1 MEPKQGTTAESEN
14 TVIVCEHDDIDSK
27 GLPIFLLNFQ
37 HQCTSRCSLETLQRR
52 RTGKDALF
60 FFPVSFKC
68 NVRWNFLPI

>member
-37 HQCTSRCSLETLQRR
+37 HQCTSRCSLETLGPLRLR
-52 RTGKDALF
+52 RTGKDALSF
-60 FFPVSFKC
+60 FQSHL
-68 NVRWNFLPI
+68 NAM